1 MTRPDIADQPMFPL
15 RTVVLGT
22 FLPTILFEIGV
33 GAILPVIAAST
44 RALGGSLAT
53 AGLVVALMPIGQIL
67 ADVPAGAVAARIG
80 DRAAMMLAGVVATA
94 GFTTAALASSVTTLA
109 IGVIVVGVAS
119 STYFLAR
126 QSYLTEVTA
135 PLKRARVLSTLGGV
149 HRIGQFIGP
158 FLGAVMIAAGG
169 LVAVYWM
176 ASVAAGLSVAA
187 VVAVGADDGA
197 VGARDRLARI
207 RAKETVSMSRVV
219 RKHLRV
225 FGTLGVAVLLIGAVR
240 GARLSVLPLWAEHL
254 GIDPAQTSVIFGLA
268 GAVDM
273 LLFYPAGRIMDQR
286 GRLWIGIPS
295 MLVMGLSLALLP
307 FATTFG
313 AVAAV
318 AMLLG
323 LGNGLSSGILMTL
336 GADVAPPESRAQF
349 LGVWRVMSDLG
360 NAVGPLVL
368 TGAAA
373 LGSVALGV
381 WLMATSSVASAFAQA
396 RWVPR
401 YSVHANRT
409 TRRRAGLIP

>member
-158 FLGAVMIAAGG
+158 FLGAV
-169 LVAVYWM
+169 
-176 ASVAAGLSVAA
+176 
-187 VVAVGADDGA
+187 
-197 VGARDRLARI
+197 
-207 RAKETVSMSRVV
+207 
-219 RKHLRV
+219 
-225 FGTLGVAVLLIGAVR
+225 
-240 GARLSVLPLWAEHL
+240 
-254 GIDPAQTSVIFGLA
+254 TSV
-268 GAVDM
+268 
-273 LLFYPAGRIMDQR
+273 R
-286 GRLWIGIPS
+286 
-295 MLVMGLSLALLP
+295 
-307 FATTFG
+307 
-313 AVAAV
+313 
-318 AMLLG
+318 
-323 LGNGLSSGILMTL
+323 
-336 GADVAPPESRAQF
+336 
-349 LGVWRVMSDLG
+349 
-360 NAVGPLVL
+360 
-368 TGAAA
+368 
-373 LGSVALGV
+373 
-381 WLMATSSVASAFAQA
+381 
-396 RWVPR
+396 
-401 YSVHANRT
+401 
-409 TRRRAGLIP
+409 